1 MKQSKKKYNKNSKA
15 NKNGRKDNFR
25 RKPDV
30 MHVEPRPVK
39 VERTYASEEEKKQ
52 MEQRKNVLVE
62 FVKNPNYAPLKI
74 KELMMVLQVP
84 PSDRKVLEE
93 LLGELIEEGKLI
105 RTKRG
110 KFARP
115 QTYNLLVGTF
125 QGHPKGFGFLI
136 LDEDE
141 KDVFIPASG
150 VNGAL
155 HKDRVLCRITRP
167 ATAEKRAEA
176 EVIEILERGPESLV
190 GTYQE
195 SENFGFVVPDEQKYA
210 RDIFIPKKFS
220 KGAVTG
226 HKVLVQVT
234 DWAEERRNPE
244 GKVLSIL
251 GHVNDPGVDILSI
264 IYQYDLPIE
273 FPEEVMNEVENVP
286 NEVDDKDKVGRTDFR
301 HIPMV
306 TIDGEDAKD
315 LDDAISLE
323 KLDNGMYRLGV
334 HIADVTH
341 YVKENH
347 PLDREAYERGT
358 SVYLV
363 DRVIPMLPHKLSNG
377 LCSLNAHVDR
387 LALTCMMD
395 IDKNGHVQSHEIME
409 TVIKIDERMTYTNVK
424 KILVDEDK
432 ALIERYKDFVP
443 MFKTME
449 ELAAILREKRIKRG
463 AIDFDFPETKVILDK
478 EGHPIEMKPYDRNVA
493 TRIIEEFMLICNE
506 TIAEDYY
513 WQEKPFVF
521 RSHED
526 PDPEKMMALTEFI
539 SNFGYTMKGVST
551 KVHPKDMQKVLGE
564 VEGKPEENII
574 SHLLLRSMKQARYT
588 AECNGHFGLAA
599 RYYCH
604 FTSPIRR
611 YPDLQI
617 HRLIKMNI
625 HHQLKGKK
633 EGQLIERMPE
643 VAKQCSMRERRAEE
657 AERETIKLKKVEF
670 MEQHVGEMFEG
681 IITGTTSWGCY
692 VELPNT
698 VEGLVH
704 VNEMADD
711 YYIYDENGHQWIGE
725 HSKQIYRLGDRVFIQ
740 VLKTDTMTRSIDFRF
755 VTEEE
760 YNKGDSVY
768 ESVSEDYDDE
778 EELDPAELA
787 RYESILNSIEK

>member
-1 MKQSKKKYNKNSKA
+1 MKEA
-15 NKNGRKDNFR
+15 NKGNKERKQVILD
-25 RKPDV
+25 
-30 MHVEPRPVK
+30 M
-39 VERTYASEEEKKQ
+39 
-52 MEQRKNVLVE
+52 M
-62 FVKNPNYAPLKI
+62 KNPQYVPMKI
-74 KELMMVLQVP
+74 KEMMMILQVP
-84 PSDRKVLEE
+84 SADRDELEDI
-93 LLGELIEEGKLI
+93 LGELISEGKVI

-110 KFARP
+110 KFAIP
-115 QTYNLLVGTF
+115 QTYNLVAGTF
-125 QGHPKGFGFLI
+125 QGHPKGFGFLV
-136 LDEDE
+136 LDEEGE
-141 KDVFIPASG
+141 KDIFIPASG

-155 HKDRVLCRITRP
+155 HKDRVMCRITRP

-176 EVIEILERGPESLV
+176 EVIEILRRGPESLV

-195 SENFGFVVPDEQKYA
+195 SQNFGFVVPDDQKYA

-226 HKVLVQVT
+226 HKVLVKIT

-244 GKVLSIL
+244 GKIISIL

-264 IYQYDLPIE
+264 IYQYDLPRE
-273 FPEEVMNEVENVP
+273 FPDAVMNEVEKIP
-286 NEVDDKDKVGRTDFR
+286 DEVDEKDKRGRRDLR
-301 HIPMV
+301 DVQMV

-315 LDDAISLE
+315 LDDAISIE
-323 KLDNGMYRLGV
+323 KLENGSYKLGV

-341 YVKENH
+341 YVKEKS
-347 PLDREAYERGT
+347 PLDEEAFERGT

-363 DRVIPMLPHKLSNG
+363 DRVIPMIPHKLSNG
-377 LCSLNAHVDR
+377 ICSLNAHVDR
-387 LALTCMMD
+387 LALTCMMT
-395 IDKNGHVQSHEIME
+395 IDKNGNVQSHEIME
-409 TVIKIDERMTYTNVK
+409 TVINIDERMTYTNVK
-424 KILVDEDK
+424 KILIDEDEELK
-432 ALIERYKDFVP
+432 VRYKDLLP

-449 ELAAILREKRIKRG
+449 ELAEILRKKRFKRG

-478 EGHPIEMKPYDRNVA
+478 DGVPIEMKPYDRNVA

-506 TIAEDYY
+506 TIAEDYF
-513 WQEKPFVF
+513 WQEKPFVY

-526 PDPEKMMALTEFI
+526 PDPEKILALTEFI
-539 SNFGYTMKGVST
+539 NNFGYHLKGNT
-551 KVHPKDMQKVLGE
+551 AKIHPKDMQKIIDE
-564 VEGKPEENII
+564 VEGKPEESII

-617 HRLIKMNI
+617 HRIIKYNL
-625 HHQLKGKK
+625 HHELKGKK
-633 EGQLIERMPE
+633 EARLGENMPE
-643 VAKQCSMRERRAEE
+643 VAKQCSLRERRAEE

-670 MEQHVGEMFEG
+670 MEQFVGKMFEG
-681 IITGTTSWGCY
+681 AITGTTSWGCY

-711 YYIYDENGHQWIGE
+711 YYIYDEPGHRFIGE
-725 HSKQIYRLGDRVFIQ
+725 RTKQIYRLGDKVFVQ
-740 VLKTDTMTRSIDFRF
+740 VLKTDSMTRTIDFRF

-760 YNKGDSVY
+760 FYKDQGSLVTLK
-768 ESVSEDYDDE
+768 DE
-778 EELDPAELA
+778 E
-787 RYESILNSIEK
+787 IE